1 MIQIIIKP
9 KQGLI
14 LLKQPKIFFN
24 KKFINSVLT
33 EEEYWHI
40 ILEIS
45 KKIETKN
52 L

>member
-1 MIQIIIKP
+1 MIGSPRLFAVKEQ
-9 KQGLI
+9 
-14 LLKQPKIFFN
+14 QPKIFFN
-24 KKFINSVLT
+24 KKFINYGQM

-45 KKIETKN
+45 KKIEMKN